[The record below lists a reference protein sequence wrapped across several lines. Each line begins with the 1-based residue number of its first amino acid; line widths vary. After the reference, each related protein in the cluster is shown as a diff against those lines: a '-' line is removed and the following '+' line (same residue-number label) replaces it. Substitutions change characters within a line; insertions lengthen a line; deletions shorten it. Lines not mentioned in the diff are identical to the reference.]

1 MGRGTYM
8 EGVGGWMGREGGR
21 GWTLEGNIQGKCR
34 RRVDT
39 E

>member
-1 MGRGTYM
+1 M

-21 GWTLEGNIQGKCR
+21 EWTHEENIQGKCR
-34 RRVDT
+34 RVNT